1 MQKKPR
7 VCNGIIGPNGVAH
20 GHSSSFPTRT
30 FSALQAEEVK
40 INSLEVSEGNRGGVS
55 GADGSTDV
63 RDSPGGAAVAVV
75 LAVGQATEH
84 GLAPGC
90 ADHQVRD
97 GGRLG
102 RQGVAESVDAAE
114 NVRQQI

>member
-1 MQKKPR
+1 MQWYNWPKR
-7 VCNGIIGPNGVAH
+7 SC
-20 GHSSSFPTRT
+20 TWT
-30 FSALQAEEVK
+30 FFFFSYKNLFGSASQAEEAK
-40 INSLEVSEGNRGGVS
+40 ISSLVVSEGNRGGVS

-63 RDSPGGAAVAVV
+63 RDSPGGAAVGVV
-75 LAVGQATEH
+75 LAVGQAAEH

-114 NVRQQI
+114 NVRQPI